1 MRVLNDTNDFQLGFQ
16 LILKESM
23 IRTEFPQE
31 TLDYV
36 NNFPTQVRHDAASGR
51 RDLRNLDFIT
61 IDGKNARDFDDAV
74 CLIPDSKSS
83 GGSRLFVSIADVAH
97 YVQPNDPV
105 DKEALRRGTSVYF
118 PTHAVPML
126 PEVLSSNLCLSLIHI

>member
-16 LILKESM
+16 LILKENM

-31 TLDYV
+31 TLDYA

-74 CLIPDSKSS
+74 CL
-83 GGSRLFVSIADVAH
+83 
-97 YVQPNDPV
+97 
-105 DKEALRRGTSVYF
+105 
-118 PTHAVPML
+118 
-126 PEVLSSNLCLSLIHI
+126 LSLIHI